1 MKQVMM
7 VKFDSPKWRKVD
19 EYKVAN
25 PFVDVGFRQVKDVV
39 DLRVF
44 DLLNISRINNNR
56 AEEMLLCIYHLLQP
70 DRRIDEGIYNDE
82 IDQYFSYREWKKKH
96 QPLSGVTVR
105 EILATEDLNEDA
117 LLRIFDGVTAAFY
130 KSDEYNSR
138 EYRYSNLSELRKA
151 MKHKGAA
158 RMGKPSKDYAVPLW
172 EKANLTVYE
181 AAAYSGIGAD
191 KLREL
196 SDREDC
202 EFVLWNG
209 TKRLIKRKKLDEF
222 LERAYSI

>member
-56 AEEMLLCIYHLLQP
+56 AEEMLLCIYHILQP

-151 MKHKGAA
+151 IRGAA

>member
-25 PFVDVGFRQVKDVV
+25 PFIDVGFRQVKDVV

-70 DRRIDEGIYNDE
+70 DSRIDEGIYNDE

-105 EILATEDLNEDA
+105 EILTTEDLNEGA

-138 EYRYSNLSELRKA
+138 EYRYSSLSELRKA
-151 MKHKGAA
+151 MKHKEGGTN
-158 RMGKPSKDYAVPLW
+158 GKAQ
-172 EKANLTVYE
+172 
-181 AAAYSGIGAD
+181 
-191 KLREL
+191 
-196 SDREDC
+196 
-202 EFVLWNG
+202 
-209 TKRLIKRKKLDEF
+209 
-222 LERAYSI
+222 

>member
-1 MKQVMM
+1 MK
-7 VKFDSPKWRKVD
+7 KKLSLRFNTPEWRIVD
-19 EYKVAN
+19 EYEVADALI
-25 PFVDVGFRQVKDVV
+25 DVGFRRVKDVV
-39 DLRVF
+39 ELRVF

-105 EILATEDLNEDA
+105 EILTTEDLNEGA

-151 MKHKGAA
+151 MKNKEGGTN
-158 RMGKPSKDYAVPLW
+158 GKAQ
-172 EKANLTVYE
+172 
-181 AAAYSGIGAD
+181 
-191 KLREL
+191 
-196 SDREDC
+196 
-202 EFVLWNG
+202 
-209 TKRLIKRKKLDEF
+209 
-222 LERAYSI
+222 

>member
-7 VKFDSPKWRKVD
+7 VKFDSPKWRMID

-25 PFVDVGFRQVKDVV
+25 LFIDVGFRQVKDVV

-44 DLLNISRINNNR
+44 DLLNICRINNNR

-105 EILATEDLNEDA
+105 EILTTEDLNEGA

-138 EYRYSNLSELRKA
+138 EYRYSILSELRKA
-151 MKHKGAA
+151 MKHKEGGTN
-158 RMGKPSKDYAVPLW
+158 GKAQ
-172 EKANLTVYE
+172 
-181 AAAYSGIGAD
+181 
-191 KLREL
+191 
-196 SDREDC
+196 
-202 EFVLWNG
+202 
-209 TKRLIKRKKLDEF
+209 
-222 LERAYSI
+222 

>member
-25 PFVDVGFRQVKDVV
+25 PFIDVGFREVKDVV

-105 EILATEDLNEDA
+105 EILTTEDLNEGA

-151 MKHKGAA
+151 MKHKGG
-158 RMGKPSKDYAVPLW
+158 RHEWESPVKTMPFLFGKKQTSP
-172 EKANLTVYE
+172 
-181 AAAYSGIGAD
+181 
-191 KLREL
+191 
-196 SDREDC
+196 
-202 EFVLWNG
+202 FM
-209 TKRLIKRKKLDEF
+209 KRQPTQGLAQI
-222 LERAYSI
+222 S